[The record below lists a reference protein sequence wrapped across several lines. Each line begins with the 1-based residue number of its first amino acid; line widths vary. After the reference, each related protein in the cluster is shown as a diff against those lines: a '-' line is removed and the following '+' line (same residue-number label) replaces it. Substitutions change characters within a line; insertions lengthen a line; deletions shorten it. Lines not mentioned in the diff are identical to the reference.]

1 MRDNTTK
8 KRQLAIKVEIPS
20 GAKRHIF
27 PIKNQLKPSQWS
39 YGFWSHPCFSF
50 QRWANY
56 KPGIWKIACIPKLFI
71 FWLISGIHKSNCS
84 NITLTVQPEL
94 HHWRKKSRLG
104 LENQQ
109 KPTRQLSLILFK
121 CFQTIISDNLD
132 KLGMS
137 NIKVQ
142 RYSRI
147 MRLLKWVIFLNWLD
161 ESQCGLKL
169 SLHLMRY
176 QSSPVYYVS
185 FLLVIMKGIL
195 WGGRH
200 ADTAFR
206 CLNPKMGALSA
217 F

>member
-1 MRDNTTK
+1 MI
-8 KRQLAIKVEIPS
+8 LWLLIPS
-20 GAKRHIF
+20 
-27 PIKNQLKPSQWS
+27 L
-39 YGFWSHPCFSF
+39 FSF

-71 FWLISGIHKSNCS
+71 SWLISGIHKSNCS
-84 NITLTVQPEL
+84 NFTLTVQPEL

-137 NIKVQ
+137 NINVQ
-142 RYSRI
+142 SYSRI